1 METLKYKTTSANKFT
16 VSKEWLLVDVAGINL
31 GRACSEI
38 SKLLRGKHKPNFTPH
53 VDCGD
58 YVIVINASKIN
69 LTGKK
74 WKQKKYI
81 SHSGYPGGQK
91 IISVENQFN
100 KNPNKIIEKSVK
112 GTCVKIFKFPFRL
125 SETYAVEVLLV
136 DAIFDTSMSADPNST
151 LSI

>member
-1 METLKYKTTSANKFT
+1 METLKYKTISANKFT
-16 VSKEWLLVDVAGINL
+16 ISKNWLLVDVAGINL

-91 IISVENQFN
+91 IISVENQFS

-112 GTCVKIFKFPFRL
+112 GMLPKNKLGNMIFKNLKVF
-125 SETYAVEVLLV
+125 SGV
-136 DAIFDTSMSADPNST
+136 DHTHEGQKPILTN
-151 LSI
+151 IQN

>member
-1 METLKYKTTSANKFT
+1 METLKYKTISANKST
-16 VSKEWLLVDVAGINL
+16 INKDWLLVDVTGINL
-31 GRACSEI
+31 GRASSEI

-69 LTGKK
+69 LTGNK

-91 IISVENQFN
+91 IISVENQFH
-100 KNPNKIIEKSVK
+100 KNPNKVIEKAVK
-112 GTCVKIFKFPFRL
+112 GMLPKNKLGNLIFKNLKVFSGNDHSHEGQKP
-125 SETYAVEVLLV
+125 
-136 DAIFDTSMSADPNST
+136 I
-151 LSI
+151 SINIRS

>member
-1 METLKYKTTSANKFT
+1 METLKYKTISANKSS
-16 VSKEWLLVDVAGINL
+16 VNKDWLLVDVTGISL
-31 GRACSEI
+31 GRASSEI

-69 LTGKK
+69 LTGNK

-100 KNPNKIIEKSVK
+100 KNPNKVIEKAVK
-112 GTCVKIFKFPFRL
+112 GMLPKNKLGNLIYKNL
-125 SETYAVEVLLV
+125 KVL
-136 DAIFDTSMSADPNST
+136 DNKS
-151 LSI
+151 